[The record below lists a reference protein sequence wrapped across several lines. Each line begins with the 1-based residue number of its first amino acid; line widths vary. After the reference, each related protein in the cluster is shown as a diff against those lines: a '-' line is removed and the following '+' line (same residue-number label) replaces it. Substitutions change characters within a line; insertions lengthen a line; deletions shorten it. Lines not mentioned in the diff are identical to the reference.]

1 MAIFNSYLYV
11 YQRVLPKSHGETE
24 ESIGSPAVSTPRS
37 PVILLRSN
45 ASDEQQL
52 GLGLGRFTGWGN
64 GWLNSSTNDQFMIII
79 HL

>member
-11 YQRVLPKSHGETE
+11 YQRVLPKSHGETK

-52 GLGLGRFTGWGN
+52 GIGKIHRLGKWQVEL
-64 GWLNSSTNDQFMIII
+64 I
-79 HL
+79 H